1 MIDPPRLKF
10 ASRRPISRVLLESA
24 LEDHSAPGAAERALQ
39 ALSVGSG
46 VVATALAVK
55 ASASTSIGSQWVG
68 LVVVKWLG
76 LGLVVG
82 AGTLVS
88 AEYAVEAISARSH
101 AAVAATAPRRG
112 TPITQGT
119 PNARLVMPA
128 SPPPVSPDALG
139 PEPALPE
146 ATRAPR
152 NLAPAAEASVQVVE
166 PAAAPLNE
174 LRAIRAALHAHAPAR
189 ALLLVEAFERQHPGS
204 SFSEETAVLRID
216 ALIGLGRSSDAR
228 AAGQDFLR
236 SYPHSAYAERVRS
249 QLRLP

>member
-1 MIDPPRLKF
+1 MIDPPRLKV
-10 ASRRPISRVLLESA
+10 ASRLPISRILLESA

-46 VVATALAVK
+46 VVATAVAVK
-55 ASASTSIGSQWVG
+55 ASASSSIGSQWVG
-68 LVVVKWLG
+68 LVVVKWVG
-76 LGLVVG
+76 LGLV
-82 AGTLVS
+82 AGVTTLLS
-88 AEYAVEAISARSH
+88 AEYAVQAVSGKPH
-101 AAVAATAPRRG
+101 AAGAAPVPRPGAQIR
-112 TPITQGT
+112 QGT

-128 SPPPVSPDALG
+128 SPPPVSPDALA

-152 NLAPAAEASVQVVE
+152 NFAPAAEASVQVAE

-174 LRAIRAALHAHAPAR
+174 LRAIRAALAAHAPAR
-189 ALLLVEAFERQHPGS
+189 ALLLVEAFEREHPGS
-204 SFSEETAVLRID
+204 SLSEEAAVLRID
-216 ALIGLGRSSDAR
+216 ALIGLGRGSDAR
-228 AAGQDFLR
+228 ALGEDFLR